1 VLVIE
6 SDADYR
12 AVVARCVEL
21 AGAQPDPAGSLGQG
35 IRRLDGAR
43 MDLVVWGVPAGEP
56 KRAAVVS
63 QLHQAGGC
71 PLVLLDESY
80 EEARASFE
88 AGADQVLPKPFVPGA
103 LVGAIKAA
111 LRGPGPSS
119 LVPLATRIEIRG
131 ALFDSQRRT
140 VSHDGREIDF
150 TKREWEL
157 LSFFLANPNQFFSTT
172 ELLRAAWQSD
182 QHSPE
187 QLRSY
192 VVRLRRKLGPLDIPC
207 GIESRQ
213 GRGYRLAF
221 DGEA

>member
-21 AGAQPDPAGSLGQG
+21 AGAQPDTAASVGQG
-35 IRRLDGAR
+35 VRRLDGAR
-43 MDLVVWGVPAGEP
+43 MDLLVWGVPPGET
-56 KRAAVVS
+56 KRAAVVR
-63 QLHQAGGC
+63 QLHEAGRC

-103 LVGAIKAA
+103 LVGAVKAA

-119 LVPLATRIEIRG
+119 LVPLASRIEVRG
-131 ALFDSQRRT
+131 AVFDSERRT
-140 VSHDGREIDF
+140 VSNDGREIDL
-150 TKREWEL
+150 TRREWEL
-157 LSFFLANPNQFFSTT
+157 LSFFLANPNQFFSTD

-192 VVRLRRKLGPLDIPC
+192 VVRLRRKLAPLGVPC
-207 GIESRQ
+207 GIQSRQ

-221 DGEA
+221 DGGA